1 MLFSS
6 PSFFIFFAIYFAFH
20 LACPARLRILL
31 VIVGSAVFYGFWN
44 WHFVW
49 VPFLLTAM
57 AHVSALWMMAA
68 PVERRRQ
75 RLTLAIIAL
84 LLPLAIVKY
93 GNFVVVDLIGLL
105 IPGVS
110 KMFDVALPL
119 AISFLTFTL
128 VAYVVDVYKGRY
140 PLERR
145 TDRILAYSLFFP
157 HLIAGPILRPRE
169 LLPQFDKW
177 PAALSPNFVF
187 ALLLFTLGLVK
198 KLVFADQVGERVNQI
213 YAGAGTFGWL
223 DYVVAIYGFA
233 VQIYCDFSGYT
244 DMAIGLAVALGVR
257 LPRNFH
263 RPYLAASIDDFWR
276 RWHVTLSN
284 WLRDYVYIP
293 LGGSREGPW
302 RRFRNLM
309 ITMTL
314 GGLWHG
320 ANWTFVLWGAFHGCG
335 IAVSHAWRDRM
346 GRVLPRWIGTLATLH
361 FVIAGWILF
370 RAPDL
375 AAAMRI
381 ASGPFLTSEASL
393 PAMLVAN
400 GFCLALLAI
409 FAILHRFDNH
419 AHLRIAARQSP
430 RGVLL
435 GIVVG
440 AWALAVGV
448 SAGSSADFI
457 YFNF

>member
-1 MLFSS
+1 M
-6 PSFFIFFAIYFAFH
+6 
-20 LACPARLRILL
+20 
-31 VIVGSAVFYGFWN
+31 
-44 WHFVW
+44 
-49 VPFLLTAM
+49 
-57 AHVSALWMMAA
+57 
-68 PVERRRQ
+68 
-75 RLTLAIIAL
+75 
-84 LLPLAIVKY
+84 
-93 GNFVVVDLIGLL
+93 
-105 IPGVS
+105 
-110 KMFDVALPL
+110 
-119 AISFLTFTL
+119 
-128 VAYVVDVYKGRY
+128 
-140 PLERR
+140 
-145 TDRILAYSLFFP
+145 
-157 HLIAGPILRPRE
+157 
-169 LLPQFDKW
+169 
-177 PAALSPNFVF
+177 
-187 ALLLFTLGLVK
+187 
-198 KLVFADQVGERVNQI
+198 
-213 YAGAGTFGWL
+213 
-223 DYVVAIYGFA
+223 
-233 VQIYCDFSGYT
+233 
-244 DMAIGLAVALGVR
+244 
-257 LPRNFH
+257 
-263 RPYLAASIDDFWR
+263 
-276 RWHVTLSN
+276 TLSN

-309 ITMTL
+309 STMTL

-409 FAILHRFDNH
+409 FAILHRFDTH